1 MAEGEFPVPASPI
14 DLVLPGGLPP
24 EDLDP
29 LADGILMAHQVAWV
43 ADKSDVKI
51 AEKGRRTGITF
62 AEALD
67 DTLIAASKRSAGG
80 DNVFYVGD
88 SKDKALEF
96 CGVVARFARHLAREL
111 VSVNEFMFD
120 DIQPDGTTNRIAAYR
135 VKFASGFQVV
145 GLSSRPAAIRGLQ
158 GIVVID
164 EAAFHQDVRAVI
176 DAVGALLIWGGKIRI
191 ISTHNTSKNPFNEL
205 VRETREGRNDY
216 SLHRISFD
224 DAVGNGLYERVCLIN
239 GDEPTPE
246 GKTAWYRKV
255 RRVYGT
261 RTAAMREELD
271 VIPREGSGVAIPL
284 AWIEACSEADHQV
297 LRWEAPAED
306 FTSWPEDL
314 RRAEMER
321 YLEREV
327 QPVLDLLQRMP
338 SHAGLDFGMK
348 MDRTCLSIFQ
358 TAQDLTRHV
367 PLIIELDRCPYD
379 QQKQLVKYV
388 LERLPRF
395 SGAIFDANGNG
406 MPLAQ
411 EIAQTFGERLI
422 QQLHPNVAW
431 YREHGPKFRAAFQD
445 GTIRIP
451 ADVTI
456 RDDLR
461 ELAEI
466 DGVIHVPSD
475 VRRKGDGGENPR
487 HADAAMSLYYGHAAS
502 QNDAMEYGYE
512 GHAGTPGSRGFG
524 SRPAD
529 IDDDG
534 EDAFSVA
541 AWGRRKG
548 AW

>member
-1 MAEGEFPVPASPI
+1 MAEAEFPVPASPI

-29 LADGILMAHQVAWV
+29 LAEGILMAHQTAWV

-164 EAAFHQDVRAVI
+164 EAAFHQDVRSVI

-191 ISTHNTSKNPFNEL
+191 ISTHNTSKNAFNEL
-205 VRETREGRNDY
+205 VRETREGKNGY
-216 SLHRISFD
+216 SIHHISFD
-224 DAVGNGLYERVCLIN
+224 EAVGNGLYERVCLIN
-239 GDEPTPE
+239 GDTPTPE
-246 GKTAWYRKV
+246 GKEAWYRKV

-284 AWIEACSEADHQV
+284 TWIEACSTPDHTV
-297 LRWEAPAED
+297 LRWKAPAED
-306 FTSWPEDL
+306 FTFWPKDL
-314 RRAEMER
+314 RKAEMDR
-321 YLEREV
+321 FLEREV
-327 QPVLDLLQRMP
+327 QPLLDQLERLP
-338 SHAGLDFGMK
+338 SYGGLDFGMK

-358 TAQDLTRHV
+358 TMQDLRRKV
-367 PLIIELDRCPYD
+367 PFIIELDQCPYD
-379 QQKQLVKYV
+379 QQKQLVFHV
-388 LERLPRF
+388 LEHLPRF
-395 SGAIFDANGNG
+395 SGATFDANGNG

-411 EIAQTFGERLI
+411 EAAQKFGEQRIL
-422 QQLHPNVAW
+422 QLHPSIAW

-445 GTIRIP
+445 RTILIP
-451 ADVTI
+451 ADLTI
-456 RDDLR
+456 RDDIR

-466 DGVIHVPSD
+466 DGVIRVPND
-475 VRRKGDGGENPR
+475 VRQKGDGGENPR

-502 QNDAMEYGYE
+502 QNEAFEYGYE
-512 GHAGTPGSRGFG
+512 GLAGTPGTRGPG
-524 SRPAD
+524 PRPVD
-529 IDDDG
+529 DDDDDDG
-534 EDAFSVA
+534 GFSMA
-541 AWGRRKG
+541 AWGRKKG